1 MPVFHYKAANTKG
14 DVLEGDMQALSKN
27 AVFEHLQQLGHM
39 PILAEEI
46 RAGQARRGLVDSLF
60 ARRRMISQN
69 EVGILTRELA
79 TLLRAGMPLE
89 RALDIL
95 IELADQPRLKETL
108 TDVRNGVRGGSSLSA
123 AMEAQKGGFT
133 HFYTNMVQAGEAG
146 GALDVML
153 VRLAE
158 FMEESSRLKETVK
171 SALIYPAVLVTVAGL
186 SIIILLTFVVPQ
198 FTVLF
203 EEAGR
208 TLPLPTRILV
218 AMGTVLQHYWWVLL
232 LLAGGLAYYLRRML
246 EDPGRHYRW
255 DRRLLKLPLVGD
267 LIAKLEVTRFAR
279 TLGMLLTN
287 GIPLLQALTIVKQ
300 TAMNRVMAEAIEMV
314 TGSVKEGQGLSGP
327 LMRVGRFPR
336 LAVHMVRVGEE
347 TGHLAEMLQQVAET
361 YEREVKTAIQRMLA
375 LLEPTLILGMGIVI
389 AGIIMSILLAILSI
403 NQLAF

>member
-1 MPVFHYKAANTKG
+1 MPLFHYKAANTQG
-14 DVLEGDMQALSKN
+14 DVLEGELQALTKN

-39 PILAEEI
+39 PIRAEEI

-60 ARRRMISQN
+60 ARRRMISQK
-69 EVGILTRELA
+69 EVGIFTRELA

-95 IELADQPRLKETL
+95 IELTDQPRMKEAL
-108 TDVRNGVRGGSSLSA
+108 IDVRNGVRGGSSLSA
-123 AMEAQKGGFT
+123 AMEAQKGCFT
-133 HFYTNMVQAGEAG
+133 HFYINMVQAGEAG
-146 GALDVML
+146 GALDVVL

-171 SALIYPAVLVTVAGL
+171 SALIYPAILVTVAGL

-208 TLPLPTRILV
+208 TLPLPTRVLV
-218 AMGTVLQHYWWVLL
+218 AVGTVLQRYWWVLL
-232 LLAGGLAYYLRRML
+232 LLAGGSAYYLRRML
-246 EDPGRHYRW
+246 EDPGRRYHW

>member
-1 MPVFHYKAANTKG
+1 MPVFHYKAADAHGK
-14 DVLEGDMQALSKN
+14 VLEGEMQALSKN
-27 AVFEHLQQLGHM
+27 AVFEQLHQLGHM
-39 PILAEEI
+39 PIRAEQI
-46 RAGQARRGLVDSLF
+46 QAREGRRGLVDTLF
-60 ARRRMISQN
+60 ARRRAISQN
-69 EVGILTRELA
+69 DVGIFTRELA

-89 RALDIL
+89 RGLDIL
-95 IELADQPRLKETL
+95 IELADQPRIKETL

-123 AMEAQKGGFT
+123 AMEAQRGFT
-133 HFYTNMVQAGEAG
+133 HFYINMVQAGEAG
-146 GALDVML
+146 GALDLML

-208 TLPLPTRILV
+208 ALPLPTRILV
-218 AMGTVLQHYWWVLL
+218 AVGTVLQRYWWVLL
-232 LLAGGLAYYLRRML
+232 LLAAGVAIYVRRML
-246 EDPGRHYRW
+246 DDPAGRYRW

-267 LIAKLEVTRFAR
+267 LIAKLEVTHFAR

-287 GIPLLQALTIVKQ
+287 GIPLLQGLTIVKQ
-300 TAMNRVMAEAIEMV
+300 TVANRVMAEAIETV
-314 TGSVKEGQGLSGP
+314 AGSVKEGQGLSGP

-389 AGIIMSILLAILSI
+389 AGIIMSILMAILSI